1 MVYFWFKFGFWEKEV
16 GSVSYY
22 VRAAVVRC
30 AQVLIIKTENLYTEC
45 YCSAAA
51 WAGHLGRTFGPDA
64 SADTTD

>member
-30 AQVLIIKTENLYTEC
+30 AQVLIIKTENLYTALLLLGPDVWAEC
-45 YCSAAA
+45 
-51 WAGHLGRTFGPDA
+51 LGRTLLRGA
-64 SADTTD
+64 LSY